1 MKLVLAALLWIA
13 HTSVAL
19 AAILTYSMA
28 AHERPCFYTESRYVE
43 EKLSVYFS
51 VQSGGDFDIDY
62 EVISS
67 TTGET
72 VLSGTKEQT
81 GDYVF
86 SAPAIGEF
94 KFCFFNLLSSF
105 AEKKFDF
112 EILAQH
118 EIPSRNYQKDKDL
131 KFEKPTDE
139 ATLAAKPDM
148 KPMETSIQNM
158 HNHYGG
164 IIRDLRYFRTR
175 ENRNF
180 DTVKSTENRI
190 FWFNITQNG
199 IIILTAIVQIVVIQ
213 TLFSKQGAGGMGG
226 LGSSSSGKYSGV
238 SSSAPSSLAEKSG
251 GFGAVGGSGYGGSGG
266 SYGGGASSYGGGA
279 GSSGYGAASGGYGA
293 GGAGYGGNPSGMGGY
308 GASGGYGNSAAAGG
322 YSGSTGSGGYG
333 ASSPNAAAAPPPSAS
348 AGYGGSTSAI
358 PTYGGAY
365 GNSDARKRF

>member
-1 MKLVLAALLWIA
+1 MRLALTALLWIVHSSA
-13 HTSVAL
+13 AL

-43 EKLSVYFS
+43 EKLSIYFS

-199 IIILTAIVQIVVIQ
+199 IIILTAIIQIVVIQ

-226 LGSSSSGKYSGV
+226 IGSGSGKYSGV

-279 GSSGYGAASGGYGA
+279 GSASYGAASGGYGA
-293 GGAGYGGNPSGMGGY
+293 GGAGYGANPSGMGGY

-322 YSGSTGSGGYG
+322 YAGSTASGGYG
-333 ASSPNAAAAPPPSAS
+333 ASAPSAAAAPPPPAS
-348 AGYGGSTSAI
+348 AGYGGSTSSV